1 MEQCEIV
8 QDLLP
13 LYADEL
19 AGRASTE
26 MIQRH
31 IEHCEACRRQ
41 LEYMKHPIAR
51 VDIMENQT
59 LKRDLQRQK
68 KKRRIRLLLT
78 AAVTLVL
85 GILFTYVFLWYRGHF
100 NIISR
105 KAAPDKS
112 ADCTVYN
119 CDIYNRSSEQK
130 GVLAEFRSRTGRD
143 GNLKIFSEDCSFG
156 SLEWSPD
163 SRLCLFSVTNAMGRT
178 KLLLVNQT
186 GASHTTLDISLDAAV
201 AQSPDFDFLRNGKG
215 KAPNMDDINMHYQ
228 FLDWA
233 DENNLI
239 LSYQYRDHRG
249 FILFDTKS
257 NSILGTWHMKSER
270 LQSN

>member
-19 AGRASTE
+19 TGRASTE
-26 MIQRH
+26 MIRRH

-41 LEYMKHPIAR
+41 LEYMKHPVDR

-68 KKRRIRLLLT
+68 KKRRLRLLST
-78 AAVTLVL
+78 AAATLVL
-85 GILFTYVFLWYRGHF
+85 GILFTYASLWYRGHF

-105 KAAPDKS
+105 KAAPDQN
-112 ADCTVYN
+112 AVCTVYD
-119 CDIYNRSSEQK
+119 CDIYNRSAGQK
-130 GVLAEFRSRTGRD
+130 GILAEFRSRSGKD

-163 SRLCLFSVTNAMGRT
+163 SRLCLFSVTDTMGRT
-178 KLLLVNQT
+178 KLLLVNRT
-186 GASHTTLDISLDAAV
+186 GASHTALDISLDAAV
-201 AQSPDFDFLRNGKG
+201 AQSPDFDFLRTGKA
-215 KAPNMDDINMHYQ
+215 KAPNMDNVNMHYQ

-239 LSYQYRDHRG
+239 LSYQYGGHRG

-257 NSILGTWHMKSER
+257 NSILGTWHIKSER
-270 LQSN
+270 LHNN